1 MAKTIT
7 IYLTSS
13 PYSFENAAS
22 SIRIA
27 ESALNKGHRV
37 NLIASADGLYCFLSK
52 QKAKGMP
59 HAEQEFSRL
68 IDKGLN
74 VQL

>member
-7 IYLTSS
+7 FYLTSS
-13 PYSFENAAS
+13 PYSYENAAS
-22 SIRIA
+22 CIRIA
-27 ESALNKGHRV
+27 ESALDKGHRV
-37 NLIASADGLYCFLSK
+37 NIIASADGLYCFLSK
-52 QKAKGMP
+52 QKAKGIP

-74 VQL
+74 VNL

>member
-7 IYLTSS
+7 MYLASS
-13 PYSFENAAS
+13 PYSYENAAS
-22 SIRIA
+22 AIRIA

-37 NLIASADGLYCFLSK
+37 NVIASADGLYVFLTK
-52 QKAKGMP
+52 QKAKGIP

-74 VQL
+74 VHL

>member
-13 PYSFENAAS
+13 PYSYENAAS
-22 SIRIA
+22 AVRIA

-37 NLIASADGLYCFLSK
+37 NIIASADGLYCFLSK
-52 QKAKGMP
+52 QKPKGIP
-59 HAEQEFSRL
+59 HAEQEFTRL

-74 VQL
+74 VHL